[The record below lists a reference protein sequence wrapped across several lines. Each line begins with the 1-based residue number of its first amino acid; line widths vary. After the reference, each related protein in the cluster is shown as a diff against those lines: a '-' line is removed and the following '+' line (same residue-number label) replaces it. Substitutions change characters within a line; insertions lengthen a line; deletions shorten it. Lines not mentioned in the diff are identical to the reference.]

1 MKILVRRT
9 GALGD
14 VVLTTPIVRH
24 LKRENPDAEIWVQTA
39 YPDVFRNNPHV
50 YLTCGPSGEPHP
62 SAILKQIH
70 YIFPRNFDHFIDL
83 DMTYERQPKM
93 HIVEAYMLHA
103 FGDAGRIEDKQQE
116 LFFDRTPMKHIA
128 GKGYVAVHAAVAGWK
143 NRTLP
148 RDTWREVLHRLN
160 VAGLQPILIGTDRD
174 DVPNFECQRFFT
186 PDIHMQATLIQS
198 CECFV
203 GSDSGLLHVAGTTD
217 TPIVGVFTC
226 ADPEYRLPFRE
237 KCVAVTPDLN
247 CIGCLGRRGAP
258 VTTESCERGDIACVA
273 MVRATDIVDA
283 TLKLIV

>member
-9 GALGD
+9 VALGD
-14 VVLTTPIVRH
+14 VILATPVPRR
-24 LKRENPDAEIWVQTA
+24 LKRENPGAEISVQTA
-39 YPDVFRNNPHV
+39 YYDVFRNNPYVLPTIDPINIHH
-50 YLTCGPSGEPHP
+50 GPYDTVINLDLAYEN
-62 SAILKQIH
+62 Q
-70 YIFPRNFDHFIDL
+70 PR
-83 DMTYERQPKM
+83 M

-103 FGDAGRIEDKQQE
+103 FGDAGRTEDKRQE

-160 VAGLQPILIGTDRD
+160 VAGLQPILVGTERD
-174 DVPNFECQRFFT
+174 AVPGFDCPTFFV

-203 GSDSGLLHVAGTTD
+203 GSDSGLLHVAGATD